1 MDYILCLNQLLSLP
15 FTDKDMKIIEYEKT
29 QFLMREPS
37 QDELIAYI
45 NEEYDS
51 SELIQRDPREI
62 SVLVVT
68 NEDDIVK
75 RVEIGENAWKSY
87 LGHEYEEW
95 DYDLFED
102 Y

>member
-1 MDYILCLNQLLSLP
+1 MDPAWTSARGHSRGDDS
-15 FTDKDMKIIEYEKT
+15 FDT
-29 QFLMREPS
+29 QGS
-37 QDELIAYI
+37 YYI

-95 DYDLFED
+95 DYNLFED